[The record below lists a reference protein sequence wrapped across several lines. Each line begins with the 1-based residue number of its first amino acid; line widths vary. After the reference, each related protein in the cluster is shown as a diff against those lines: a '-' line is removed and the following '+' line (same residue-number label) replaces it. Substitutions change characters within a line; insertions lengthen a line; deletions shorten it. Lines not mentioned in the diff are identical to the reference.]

1 LSAIANSSTR
11 SQARR
16 SRRAALPDGTVTF
29 LLTDIE
35 GSTRLLARLGER
47 YTKVLSDHQR
57 LLRRAFADA
66 SGREID
72 TQGDAF
78 LAVFNRAK
86 DALAAALAGQRALV
100 THPWPD
106 GVHVQVR
113 MGLHTGEPA
122 ATRDRYIGLALHRAA
137 RICAAGHGGQILLS
151 RATYAILADDVLP
164 DLTFQDLGEH
174 GLKDLDRPEQIYQ
187 LLVPDLPR
195 LFPPLRTVARS
206 TSERLGLSDRALE
219 PADALPVAKRAL
231 RVVVADDSVLLREG
245 LSRLLAEAGLD
256 VLASAP
262 DADELLRQIGRVQP
276 DVALTDIKMPPT
288 HVDEGLVAATEIRR
302 LHPKVGVL
310 VLSHYLDSDY
320 AMRLLEEYPERVG
333 YLLKDRVYD
342 VAVLA
347 DAIRRIAEGECVV
360 DPTIVARLMTHT
372 RAVGP
377 LAALSAHQRALF
389 ELAAQ
394 GRSDDAIA
402 RQLSLTSE
410 NVAPMLQEVYE
421 KLGLGE
427 ADELRRTFSLLE
439 FLRSST

>member
-1 LSAIANSSTR
+1 
-11 SQARR
+11 
-16 SRRAALPDGTVTF
+16 
-29 LLTDIE
+29 
-35 GSTRLLARLGER
+35 
-47 YTKVLSDHQR
+47 
-57 LLRRAFADA
+57 
-66 SGREID
+66 
-72 TQGDAF
+72 
-78 LAVFNRAK
+78 
-86 DALAAALAGQRALV
+86 
-100 THPWPD
+100 
-106 GVHVQVR
+106 
-113 MGLHTGEPA
+113 
-122 ATRDRYIGLALHRAA
+122 
-137 RICAAGHGGQILLS
+137 
-151 RATYAILADDVLP
+151 LP

-262 DADELLRQIGRVQP
+262 DADELLRQIRRVQP

-402 RQLSLTSE
+402 RQLRPCAPSNEACPFLTS
-410 NVAPMLQEVYE
+410 PTRTR
-421 KLGLGE
+421 LGLFAASPRATRRSRRQREVRTGFAQDCQRLLGKVDAQGIPGLVDLDHAAVDE
-427 ADELRRTFSLLE
+427 NAESPEDAARAREFPELAHADEWNPAAHGDSVGT
-439 FLRSST
+439 STALN